1 MSPFS
6 TPPPRHL
13 GRKLPAAAFNAL
25 EKKLDSLLKKHGFG
39 PDFAERG
46 SYDAVTNSIKQTH
59 HLTTWRNILFVVVKP
74 HGDRWVGD
82 VVWVDGVTIG
92 APASHARASQEEA
105 ERDIAGILALVRWV
119 FPKTTVE
126 PPKEL
131 TFRLFG
137 NEIELP
143 RDLIETVRKALPLDD
158 SHLIEVLVADTDAR
172 LAAMLPAGLSE
183 ELWTRM
189 APGTR
194 ENLICHMVTLAAVNR
209 FVFDE
214 NNGTWLA
221 LHGTADGGKPS

>member
-13 GRKLPAAAFNAL
+13 DRKLPAAAFKAL
-25 EKKLDSLLKKHGFG
+25 EKKLDGLLKKHGFG

-46 SYDAVTNSIKQTH
+46 SFDAVTNNLKQTH
-59 HLTTWRNILFVVVKP
+59 HLTTWRNILCVVVKP

-82 VVWVDGVTIG
+82 VVWVDGITLG
-92 APASHARASQEEA
+92 TPTSQARATIEEA

-119 FPKTTVE
+119 FPRTHVE

-131 TFRLFG
+131 TFRLFAL
-137 NEIELP
+137 NIELP
-143 RDLIETVRKALPLDD
+143 RDLVETVRKALPLDD
-158 SHLIEVLVADTDAR
+158 SALIEVLVADTDAR
-172 LAAMLPAGLSE
+172 LAALLPAGLSE

-189 APGTR
+189 SPATR

-209 FVFDE
+209 FVFNE
-214 NNGTWLA
+214 TNGTWMA
-221 LHGTADGGKPS
+221 MQSTDGGKPS